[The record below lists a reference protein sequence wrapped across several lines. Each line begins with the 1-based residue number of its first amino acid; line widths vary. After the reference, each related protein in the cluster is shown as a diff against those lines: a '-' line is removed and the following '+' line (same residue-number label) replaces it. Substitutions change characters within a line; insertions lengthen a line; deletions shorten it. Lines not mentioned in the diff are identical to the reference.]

1 MKIGIH
7 KYLFILYVYIT
18 LENVCAQSYF
28 TAEAV
33 TAPDAIY
40 TEFLGQSYLFSV
52 NYDRMLF
59 NTTPHNIA
67 LRAGLGVWAN
77 ISFSSTDNESGV
89 VIPLNVSYVYGS
101 NHKFELG
108 LGFTIAPNVTLHDGT
123 NHVHDFT
130 ITGIIGYRYQPI
142 DGGFL
147 FRGGMV
153 PVLGDEGIIES
164 FGLSFGLA
172 F

>member
-7 KYLFILYVYIT
+7 KYFFILCAYFT
-18 LENVCAQSYF
+18 LDDVGAQSYS
-28 TAEAV
+28 TAETV
-33 TAPDAIY
+33 TAPDALY
-40 TEFLGQSYLFSV
+40 GEFLGQSYLFSF

-67 LRAGLGVWAN
+67 LRAGLGVWSN

-89 VIPLNVSYVYGS
+89 VIPLNASYVYGS

-123 NHVHDFT
+123 NHINDLT

>member
-1 MKIGIH
+1 MKTGIH
-7 KYLFILYVYIT
+7 KYLFILYAYLT
-18 LENVCAQSYF
+18 LGDEYAQSYS
-28 TAEAV
+28 TAETV
-33 TAPDAIY
+33 TAHDAIY
-40 TEFLGQSYLFSV
+40 AEFAGQSYLLSV

-77 ISFSSTDNESGV
+77 INFSSTRDESGV
-89 VIPLNVSYVYGS
+89 VIPLNASYVYGS

-108 LGFTIAPNVTLHDGT
+108 LGITFAPNVTLHDGT
-123 NHVHDFT
+123 NHIHDLS

-153 PVLGDEGIIES
+153 PILGDEGIIES
-164 FGLSFGLA
+164 FGLSLGIA